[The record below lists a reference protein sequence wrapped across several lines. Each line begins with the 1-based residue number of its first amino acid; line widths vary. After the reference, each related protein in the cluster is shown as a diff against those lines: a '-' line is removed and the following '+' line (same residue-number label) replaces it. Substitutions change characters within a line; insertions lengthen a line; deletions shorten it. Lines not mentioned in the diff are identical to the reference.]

1 MGWPVI
7 LTEQSQRD
15 LGEIVAFIARDNP
28 ARARSFGNELID
40 RALSIGDF
48 PEMGR
53 TVPELGDPA
62 VREIVHGSYR
72 IVYELLRAPDE
83 IYILRFWHAARGAP
97 DLRDVW

>member
-7 LTEQSQRD
+7 LTEQSQND
-15 LGEIVAFIARDNP
+15 LRAIVTFIARDDP
-28 ARARSFGNELID
+28 QAARRFGHQLIGQ
-40 RALSIGDF
+40 AVSIGSF

-72 IVYELLRAPDE
+72 IVYELLRDPNAVFV
-83 IYILRFWHAARGAP
+83 LRFWHAARGTP
-97 DLRDVW
+97 DIRNG